1 MAINSPPRMDT
12 LASDDANPGGKLSD
26 VVIEARDRFRRCSK
40 WEHTARKMFL
50 DDLKFAEGD
59 AYNGYQWPNEIR
71 RSRDIDER
79 PCLTNNI
86 VRQHN
91 LNIINDAKQNK
102 PRIKIRASGGPA
114 TAEAASVWNA
124 ITRRVEYKSNAQVAY
139 DRATSFQVRA
149 GIGWLRVETRY
160 VAPDSFDQE
169 AWITGVSDP
178 LTVFIDPDA
187 KEADK
192 SDAKFAFVF
201 EDLHQDEFKKKYPEY
216 ADMAAQNTIDDAD
229 GWIKEDYI
237 RVCEYFRIVEHK
249 DTLYAVADEQRPGV
263 FVIHKASD
271 YTGAALEAIK
281 SQAINKRDTK
291 IPKVEWKFLVGLEV
305 VEENVWLGKY
315 IPLIPVIGEETV
327 IEGVMDRKGHTR
339 AMLDPQRI
347 YNYWS
352 STAVEYGALQTKTP
366 FTVPVEAI
374 EGYETYWNTA
384 NRINHSVLP
393 YRGLDDSGQK
403 IEAPKRLDP
412 PVALPV
418 AITGMQLS
426 QNELMSVSGQF
437 ADKMGDQSNERSAKA
452 ITERQRQGDNATYHF
467 IDNLAIAI
475 RHVGRILL
483 DLIPKL
489 YDTRRVMQ
497 ILAEDGTS
505 YELIIDPKAAQAHQQ
520 KVAETGQVVQRILN
534 PNLGE
539 YEVEADVGPDYGTR
553 RQETFNA
560 LALILTQAP
569 NLVQI
574 VGDLLLASSDFDKA
588 EEAAARLRRMVPPQA
603 LGQGPSISE
612 QQLMAQV
619 QNLTKLLQSAMEEL
633 AGEKLR
639 MKGKEEQRDIDVYE
653 AITKRLAIFID
664 PKIAMGEDVEP
675 AEVSRVVREA
685 IAEALNVD
693 PTRAVVAAN
702 APALNGGASG
712 QGQLPLQGGTMQP
725 PETPPIPGAKRGRD
739 GHWYVR
745 DYAKSGAYSVVT

>member
-12 LASDDANPGGKLSD
+12 LASDDANPGGALDD
-26 VVIEARDRFRRCSK
+26 VVVEARDRFRRCSK
-40 WEHTARKMFL
+40 WEHTARKAFL

-114 TAEAASVWNA
+114 TSEAASVWNS
-124 ITRRVEYKSNAQVAY
+124 IMRRIEYKSNAQVAY
-139 DRATSFQVRA
+139 DHATSFQVRA
-149 GIGWLRVETRY
+149 GYGVLRVETRY

-169 AWITGVSDP
+169 AWVTVVKDP
-178 LTVFIDPDA
+178 LTVYFDPDA
-187 KEADK
+187 KEVDK

-201 EDLHQDEFKKKYPEY
+201 EDLHEDEFKKKYPEY
-216 ADMAAQNTIDDAD
+216 ADLATANTIDDAD

-237 RVCEYFRIVEHK
+237 RVCEYFRVVEHK
-249 DTLYAVADEQRPGV
+249 DMLYAVVDAAQPGV
-263 FVIHKASD
+263 YRIYKASD
-271 YTGAALEAIK
+271 FAGAPEALEAIK
-281 SQAINKRDTK
+281 AQAVNKRETK
-291 IPKVEWKFLVGLEV
+291 IPKVEWKFLIGLKV
-305 VEENVWLGKY
+305 VESNVWPGKY
-315 IPLIPVIGEETV
+315 IPLVPVIGEETI

-366 FTVPVEAI
+366 WAAPVEAI

-393 YRGLDDSGQK
+393 FRSLDDAGQK
-403 IEAPKRLDP
+403 IEPPKRIEP

-483 DLIPKL
+483 DLVPKI

-505 YELIIDPKAAQAHQQ
+505 YELIIDPKAVQAHQQ

-539 YEVEADVGPDYGTR
+539 YEVEADVGPDYGTK

-569 NLVQI
+569 QLTQI
-574 VGDLLLASSDFDKA
+574 IGDILLASSDFDKA

-639 MKGKEEQRDIDVYE
+639 MKGKEEQRDIDVYN
-653 AITKRLAIFID
+653 AITQRLKIFID

-675 AEVSRVVREA
+675 AEVQRVVREA
-685 IAEALNVD
+685 ISEALNVD
-693 PTRAVVAAN
+693 PMRAIVAAN
-702 APALNGGASG
+702 APALAGA
-712 QGQLPLQGGTMQP
+712 QGQLPLNGGAMQT
-725 PETPPIPGAKRGRD
+725 PETPPIPGARRGRD
-739 GHWYVR
+739 GHWYIR
-745 DYAKSGAYSVVT
+745 DYAKSGAYALVS